1 MIVQRQG
8 GGGGG
13 GGGRGSQGGGGRGGA
28 PGGGRQV
35 AFGDGVGAL
44 WGAQRIVRQTVNRV
58 RFSFFDT
65 YENSVWD
72 ARPYSI
78 TGVESPKLGH
88 YNERFGANIGGPMRI
103 PKIYDGRD
111 RTFFFFNY
119 THGAAES
126 AVDTFATV
134 PTAPER
140 SGDFSDRS
148 AQMFNPCANP
158 TCTAIISGP
167 RPSLGTQ
174 IPQSM
179 QNSAALGLLPFIPLP
194 NLPGFVQNFHQQNNV
209 PVTSDALNFHVIHTI
224 NAKLNFNVGY
234 NFSSTR
240 QDSLTSFP
248 LLGSHSSSRN
258 QNFTFGFVQN
268 WSPRLLQT
276 TNFNWSRSR
285 NRLLSNDSFGPDIA
299 GNLGITGIS
308 TDPINNGVPLL
319 SFTNFTDASDPVP
332 ALTRNMTYRF
342 TDGITYS
349 RTKHSLRFGFELRRM
364 ENNYQSD
371 PTPRGQFTFTGSL
384 TSQPDANGQ
393 PVAGTGLDFAD
404 FLLGLPQATNTQFG
418 STSTY
423 FRSWAYV
430 AYAQDD
436 WRIHPRF
443 TFQYGIRYQ
452 ATTPP
457 IELYNALAN
466 LDINLINP
474 AAQVYVPGQAS
485 PFTGVNTRALIRG
498 DYSNWAPR
506 LGIAWEPKLK
516 LKTVVR
522 AGYSIFYN
530 QSIYNQLARS
540 MANQPPFAQAQT
552 RLSSATALLTLQS
565 GFPPQP
571 PADVPNTIAVNP
583 NYRPGYAQL
592 WNVSIETS
600 FKTNWLIE
608 TAYTGTKGTHLDLLR
623 APNRSIG
630 GNAQPLIPDA
640 SSFTYDT
647 YGASS
652 IYHALQVR
660 LQHRFTQGLMFMGT
674 YTYGKSI
681 DNASSIGGGQQ
692 VVVQNDQDFAA
703 ERGLSSFDIRHQFRG
718 FSVYELPFG
727 ERKKWAK
734 KGLSAHLL
742 GNLRASTNI
751 SWQTGNPYT
760 ARILGSISGNT
771 GTSNNNSVRADQV
784 GNPSLGLCGG
794 NATNF
799 FNRAAFVV
807 PPTGQFGDAA
817 RNTIEG
823 PCSFSLNVS
832 LDREFRFGKDGQY
845 HADLRWDTQNLTNTP
860 NFSGL
865 STVVNSTTYGR
876 VTAAKSMRTMSVS
889 LRMTF

>member
-1 MIVQRQG
+1 M
-8 GGGGG
+8 
-13 GGGRGSQGGGGRGGA
+13 
-28 PGGGRQV
+28 
-35 AFGDGVGAL
+35 
-44 WGAQRIVRQTVNRV
+44 RQTVNRM

-65 YENSVWD
+65 YDNSVWD

-88 YNERFGANIGGPMRI
+88 YNERLGLILGGPLRI

-111 RTFFFFNY
+111 RTFFFANY
-119 THGAAES
+119 THGSAQS

-134 PTAPER
+134 PTVPER

-148 AQMFNPCANP
+148 AQLFNPCANP
-158 TCTAIISGP
+158 SCTAIITGP
-167 RPSLGTQ
+167 RPSLGSQ

-179 QNSAALGLLPFIPLP
+179 QNSAALGLLPFVPLP

-248 LLGSHSSSRN
+248 LLGSNSSSRN
-258 QNFTFGFVQN
+258 QNVTFGLVQN
-268 WSPRLLQT
+268 WSARFLQST
-276 TNFNWSRSR
+276 TFNWSRTR
-285 NRLLSNDSFGPDIA
+285 ARLLSNDSFGPDIA

-308 TDPINNGVPLL
+308 TDPINFGVPLL

-342 TDGITYS
+342 NDGITYS
-349 RTKHSLRFGFELRRM
+349 RTKHSLRFGFEVRRM

-371 PTPRGQFTFTGSL
+371 PIPRGQFTFTGQQ
-384 TSQPDANGQ
+384 TSQLDANGQ
-393 PVAGTGLDFAD
+393 PVSGTGLDFAD

-443 TFQYGIRYQ
+443 TFQYGVRYQ
-452 ATTPP
+452 VTTPP

-474 AAQVYVPGQAS
+474 AAQVYIPGQTS
-485 PFTGVNTRALIRG
+485 PFTGVNTRALIRT
-498 DYSNWAPR
+498 DYNDWAPR
-506 LGIAWEPKLK
+506 LGIAWNPKLK

-530 QSIYNQLARS
+530 QSVYNQLARS
-540 MANQPPFAQAQT
+540 MANQPPFAEAQT
-552 RLSSATALLTLQS
+552 RLSSASQLLTLQN

-571 PADVPNTIAVNP
+571 PADVPNTIAVDP

-592 WNVSIETS
+592 WNLSIETTLR
-600 FKTNWLIE
+600 TNWILE
-608 TAYTGTKGTHLDLLR
+608 TTYTGTKGTHLDLLR
-623 APNRSIG
+623 APNRFVG
-630 GNAQPLIPDA
+630 TNPNDPTEPRLIPDA
-640 SSFTYDT
+640 SAFTYDT

-652 IYHALQVR
+652 IYNALQVR
-660 LQHRFTQGLMFMGT
+660 LQHRFTQGILFSGL
-674 YTYGKSI
+674 YTFGKSI

-692 VVVQNDQDFAA
+692 VVVQNDQDFAL
-703 ERGLSSFDIRHQFRG
+703 ERGLSTFDIRHQFRG
-718 FSVYELPFG
+718 NSVYELPFG
-727 ERKKWAK
+727 ERKRWAK
-734 KGLSAHLL
+734 KGWKEHLL
-742 GNLRASTNI
+742 GNLRLSTVAT
-751 SWQTGNPYT
+751 WQTGNPYT
-760 ARILGSISGNT
+760 ARVLGSISGNT
-771 GTSNNNSVRADQV
+771 GQANNNSVRADQV
-784 GNPSLGLCGG
+784 GDPNFGLCGG
-794 NATNF
+794 NATVF
-799 FNRAAFVV
+799 FNRAAFVT
-807 PPTGQFGDAA
+807 PPVGQFGTAA

-823 PCSFSLNVS
+823 PCSFNLNVS
-832 LDREFRFGKDGQY
+832 LDRQFRFGKDGQY
-845 HADLRWDTQNLTNTP
+845 HADLRWDTQNLTNTA

-865 STVVNSTTYGR
+865 STVANSTTFGR
-876 VTAAKSMRTMSVS
+876 VTSAKSMRSMGVS